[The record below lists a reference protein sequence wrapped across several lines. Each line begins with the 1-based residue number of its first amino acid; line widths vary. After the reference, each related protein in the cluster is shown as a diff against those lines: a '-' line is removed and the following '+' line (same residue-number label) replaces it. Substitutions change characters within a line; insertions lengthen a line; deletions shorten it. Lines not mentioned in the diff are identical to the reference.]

1 MTHVR
6 ELLIN
11 QFHANADDPSFYAP
25 LSVVLQGLTEQEAD
39 FKVHPE
45 ATTILELVNHLIY
58 WNRTWQHR
66 YKYKDFK
73 SVETMDNDETF
84 FNHDRTS
91 FENKRNELVE
101 LLMHWDELLDE
112 TQLDASVAGFPVDA
126 KWWELISNAAAH
138 NAYHIGQIVFIRKVI
153 DNKWKSDM

>member
-6 ELLIN
+6 ELLIS
-11 QFHANADDPSFYAP
+11 QFQANADDPSFYAP
-25 LSVVLQGLTEQEAD
+25 LSVALQDLTEQDAD

-45 ATTILELVNHLIY
+45 AMTIFELVNHLIY
-58 WNRTWQHR
+58 WNRTWQQR
-66 YKYKDFK
+66 YEHKDFK

-84 FNHDRTS
+84 LNHDSTS
-91 FENKRNELVE
+91 FENKRNELIE
-101 LLMHWDELLDE
+101 LLLHWDELLDE
-112 TQLDASVAGFPVDA
+112 TQLDESVAGFPVDA

-138 NAYHIGQIVFIRKVI
+138 NSYHIGQIVFIRKVI